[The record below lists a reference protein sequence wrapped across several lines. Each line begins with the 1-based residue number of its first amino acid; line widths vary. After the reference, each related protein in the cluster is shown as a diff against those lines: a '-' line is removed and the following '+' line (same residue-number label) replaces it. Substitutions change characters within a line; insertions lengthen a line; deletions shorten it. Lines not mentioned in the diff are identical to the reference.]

1 MMDSLLLAYILIGI
15 GLLLLVAEMFIPS
28 WGLFF
33 VLAIAALVGGVWI
46 IFTEDSS
53 TGWVT
58 LVGLVVLVPIVGGVA
73 FHYWPKTPWGR
84 RMLMSGPEEDA
95 TVATMPVNL
104 ALEQLRGRTGRAV
117 SALRPAGV
125 ADFDGR
131 RVDVLTEGMM
141 VEAGTWV
148 RCIDVRA
155 GRVVV
160 RAIDK
165 PDLNQLENISFD

>member
-1 MMDSLLLAYILIGI
+1 MEPLYLAYVLIGI
-15 GLLLLVAEMFIPS
+15 GLLLLVAEMFVPS

-33 VLAIAALVGGVWI
+33 VLAIGALVGGVWI
-46 IFTEDSS
+46 VFREDSS
-53 TGWVT
+53 AGWVT
-58 LVGLVVLVPIVGGVA
+58 LVALVTFVPVLGGVC
-73 FHYWPKTPWGR
+73 FHYWPKTPWGKR
-84 RMLMSGPEEDA
+84 FIMGGPEEDS

-104 ALEQLRGRTGRAV
+104 DLEQLRGRTGRAI

-141 VEAGTWV
+141 VESGTWV

-155 GRVVV
+155 GRVIV
-160 RAIDK
+160 RAIDR
-165 PDLNQLENISFD
+165 PDLKKLEDLDLG